1 MRGSVM
7 VDIDMGGRT
16 TSLYAMAIL
25 LRDRIMGSSADNTL
39 LLFDEVV
46 ENIS

>member
-1 MRGSVM
+1 M

-16 TSLYAMAIL
+16 TSLYAMTIL

>member
-1 MRGSVM
+1 M
-7 VDIDMGGRT
+7 VEIDMGGRT
-16 TSLYAMAIL
+16 TSLYAMTIL